1 MLRIYNIYIQI
12 YNKLCLLNNIVLQ
25 ENLLYL
31 TLILQS
37 YVHQIQN
44 RNDKSIWQ
52 CQFNLLSFD
61 GYPEG
66 VGKTLHDNW
75 NDINDIIE
83 LIANGDISCL
93 GTDLD
98 ITSFY
103 ADGSGAIISP
113 TEEDYYNLDPI
124 MIEYHYLHK
133 NGEWICKEVNL
144 KERFNESSS

>member
-1 MLRIYNIYIQI
+1 MSTRSRIGMINPYGSVSSIY
-12 YNKLCLLNNIVLQ
+12 C
-25 ENLLYL
+25 
-31 TLILQS
+31 
-37 YVHQIQN
+37 H
-44 RNDKSIWQ
+44 
-52 CQFNLLSFD
+52 FD